1 VTPHPQTTPATSKS
15 VVVPIVDGLTKE
27 ERDAII
33 SKIKVTYE
41 GDHLSTE
48 TIEQISD
55 AIAQYCIPD
64 YAQLARE
71 ERAGN

>member
-1 VTPHPQTTPATSKS
+1 VTPHPQTTAATPKS

-27 ERDAII
+27 EKDAII
-33 SKIKVTYE
+33 SKIKVIYE

-55 AIAQYCIPD
+55 AIAQYCVPD
-64 YAQLARE
+64 YAQLAKE